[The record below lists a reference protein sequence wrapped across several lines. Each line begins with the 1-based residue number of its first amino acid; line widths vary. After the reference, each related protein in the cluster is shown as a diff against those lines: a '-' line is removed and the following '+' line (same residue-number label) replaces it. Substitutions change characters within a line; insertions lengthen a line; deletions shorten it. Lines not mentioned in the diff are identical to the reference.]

1 MPYTKPLFCLLIIL
15 FQIKW
20 VLAAEITEIPF
31 DALPEAVKSTT
42 LSIIDKQNISK
53 ISKITENNLLRF
65 EIEADKTENNQ
76 DIVTWDLVIAANGKV
91 MKLAKEVPFFELS
104 YPQMQALDQRY
115 PGLKVT
121 EAESVDVHFFDV
133 VGTVNGQ
140 KVKLRLY
147 EDGLIE
153 EQTNR

>member
-76 DIVTWDLVIAANGKV
+76 EVITWDLVIAANGKI
-91 MKLAKEVPFFELS
+91 MKLAKEVPFYQLT
-104 YPQMQALDQRY
+104 YPQMQALEQQY
-115 PGLKVT
+115 PGIKVI
-121 EAESVDVHFFDV
+121 ELESVDIHFYDV

-140 KVKLRLY
+140 NIKLRLY

-153 EQTNR
+153 NQSIP